1 MKLNERPSL
10 LSEFTKGIIK
20 NNAVFCLV
28 LGICPTLAVTTSFEN
43 GMGMGLAFTFVLLG
57 SNLVISLLRNQIP
70 PIIRLPIFIVVI
82 ATFVTIIDIILE
94 AYLPPL
100 YEALGIFVP
109 LIVVNCIVIGRAEAY
124 ASKNPVIPSIADAL
138 GISVGFILVLM
149 LIGGIRELL
158 GTGKITFVMLWLLEN
173 GQPGFLELAT
183 LHIPI
188 EPATVMILPP
198 GAFFTIGSLMFIFKF
213 IGKKMRG
220 RGV

>member
-10 LSEFTKGIIK
+10 SSEFTNGIIK

-43 GMGMGLAFTFVLLG
+43 GMGMGMAFTFVLVG
-57 SNLVISLLRNQIP
+57 SNLVVSLLRNQIP
-70 PIIRLPIFIVVI
+70 PIIRLPIFIVII
-82 ATFVTIIDIILE
+82 ATFVTIIDILLE
-94 AYLPPL
+94 AYMPPL

-124 ASKNPVIPSIADAL
+124 ASKNPVIPSIVDAL
-138 GISVGFILVLM
+138 GVSVGFILVLI

-183 LHIPI
+183 LNIPI

-198 GAFFTIGSLMFIFKF
+198 GAFFTIASLMFLFKF
-213 IGKKMRG
+213 MGKKMRER
-220 RGV
+220 RG

>member
-1 MKLNERPSL
+1 MNGKPSL

-43 GMGMGLAFTFVLLG
+43 GLGMGLAFTFVLLG
-57 SNLVISLLRNQIP
+57 SNLFISLLRNQTP
-70 PIIRLPIFIVVI
+70 PIVRLPIFIVII
-82 ATFVTIIDIILE
+82 ATFVTIIDIVLQ

-124 ASKNPVIPSIADAL
+124 ASKNPVLPSIVDAL
-138 GISVGFILVLM
+138 GISVGYILVLM

-173 GQPGFLELAT
+173 GQIGFLELAT

-188 EPATVMILPP
+188 EPATVMVLPP
-198 GAFFTIGSLMFIFKF
+198 GAFFTIGSLMFLFQF
-213 IGKKMRG
+213 AGKKMSER
-220 RGV
+220 RR

>member
-1 MKLNERPSL
+1 MTDRPNL
-10 LSEFTKGIIK
+10 FSEFAAGIIK
-20 NNAVFCLV
+20 NNPVFCLV

-43 GMGMGLAFTFVLLG
+43 GLGMGLAFTFVLLG
-57 SNLVISLLRNQIP
+57 SNVFISLLRNQTP
-70 PIIRLPIFIVVI
+70 PIVRLPIFIVII
-82 ATFVTIIDIILE
+82 ATFVTIIDIVLQ

-124 ASKNPVIPSIADAL
+124 ASKNSVLPSIADAL
-138 GISVGFILVLM
+138 GISVGYILVLM

-173 GQPGFLELAT
+173 GQIGFLELAT

-188 EPATVMILPP
+188 EPATIMILPP
-198 GAFFTIGSLMFIFKF
+198 GAFFTIGSLMFLFKF
-213 IGKKMRG
+213 MGKKMSERRG
-220 RGV
+220 

>member
-1 MKLNERPSL
+1 MTDRPSL

-20 NNAVFCLV
+20 NNPVFCLV

-43 GMGMGLAFTFVLLG
+43 GLGMGLAFTFVLLG
-57 SNLVISLLRNQIP
+57 SNLFISLLRNQTPSIV
-70 PIIRLPIFIVVI
+70 RLPIFIVII
-82 ATFVTIIDIILE
+82 ATFVTIIDIVLQ

-124 ASKNPVIPSIADAL
+124 ASKNPVLPSITDAL
-138 GISVGFILVLM
+138 GISVGYILVLM

-173 GQPGFLELAT
+173 GQIGFLELAT

-188 EPATVMILPP
+188 EPATVMILSP
-198 GAFFTIGSLMFIFKF
+198 GAFFTIGSLMFMFKF
-213 IGKKMRG
+213 MGKKMSERRG
-220 RGV
+220 

>member
-1 MKLNERPSL
+1 VTDRPSL

-20 NNAVFCLV
+20 NNPVFCLV

-43 GMGMGLAFTFVLLG
+43 GLGMGLAFTFVLLG
-57 SNLVISLLRNQIP
+57 SNLFISLLRNQTPSIV
-70 PIIRLPIFIVVI
+70 RLPIFIVII
-82 ATFVTIIDIILE
+82 ATFVTIIDIVLQ

-124 ASKNPVIPSIADAL
+124 ASKNPVLPSITDAL
-138 GISVGFILVLM
+138 GISVGYILVLM

-173 GQPGFLELAT
+173 GQIGFLELAT

-188 EPATVMILPP
+188 EPATVMILSP
-198 GAFFTIGSLMFIFKF
+198 GAFFTIGSLMFMFKF
-213 IGKKMRG
+213 MGKKMSERRG
-220 RGV
+220 